1 MLANSAFINLVRPMP
16 DSKGMLIIN
25 WCKGNQGVTLINR
38 HIGSYQNLGYDQAL
52 TVANDF
58 VRQLLSPKISSH
70 NTWNV

>member
-1 MLANSAFINLVRPMP
+1 MYWRN
-16 DSKGMLIIN
+16 
-25 WCKGNQGVTLINR
+25 GNQGITLINR
-38 HIGSYQNLGYDQAL
+38 HIGSYQDLCYAQAL